1 MHMNIFVVNL
11 FRDPAMF
18 FTVIVSVGISVC
30 IHEFC
35 HAYAAL
41 KCGDSTAADA
51 GHLTL
56 NPLKQMG
63 WISVIML
70 LLLGF
75 CWGSVPVNPNNLT
88 RRGRVA
94 VSLAGPGA
102 NIALFCVGVI
112 VFLAACKLKLEL
124 LLVPAMMFSQLNLV
138 LFCINIAPVP
148 GFDGGALLAETGIAG
163 KLYSSELGKGFMV
176 GMLLLLFYLVDYIFV
191 WSYNITTAVIKF
203 LWSFIS

>member
-1 MHMNIFVVNL
+1 MNIFAVNL

-18 FTVIVSVGISVC
+18 FTVIISVGLSVC

-41 KCGDSTAADA
+41 KCGDPTAANA

-75 CWGSVPVNPNNLT
+75 CWGAVPVNPNNLT
-88 RRGRVA
+88 RRGRIAVA
-94 VSLAGPGA
+94 LAGPGA
-102 NIALFCVGVI
+102 NIALFCLGVLF
-112 VFLAACKLKLEL
+112 FLAAGKLDWNILMA
-124 LLVPAMMFSQLNLV
+124 PAFIFSQLNLV

-148 GFDGGALLAETGIAG
+148 GFDGGALLAETGVAG
-163 KLYSSELGKGFMV
+163 KLYTSELGKGVVV
-176 GMLLLLFYLVDYIFV
+176 GMMLLLFYLVDYIFV
-191 WSYNITTAVIKF
+191 WSSNITTAAIQF
-203 LWSFIS
+203 LWGIIS

>member
-35 HAYAAL
+35 HAYVAL
-41 KCGDSTAADA
+41 KCGDRTAADA

-75 CWGSVPVNPNNLT
+75 CWGAVPVNPHNLT
-88 RRGRVA
+88 RRGRIAVA
-94 VSLAGPGA
+94 LAGPGA
-102 NIALFCVGVI
+102 NIALFLVGVI

-148 GFDGGALLAETGIAG
+148 GFDGGAILAETGIAG
-163 KLYSSELGKGFMV
+163 KLYSSELGKGVMI
-176 GMLLLLFYLVDYIFV
+176 GMMLLLFYLVDYIF
-191 WSYNITTAVIKF
+191 
-203 LWSFIS
+203 LWSHKITALLIKWLWGVIS